1 MTPRECC
8 LAVRRVNSVEVFCP
22 LEGSVLNVLVVSDK
36 RTPCT
41 SLNKIWKAIDQFL
54 HMRARAEQSG
64 KGGQEGRRRELAK
77 TLEK

>member
-1 MTPRECC
+1 
-8 LAVRRVNSVEVFCP
+8 
-22 LEGSVLNVLVVSDK
+22 VLVVSDK